1 MKKKSQKD
9 KRKVF
14 IASRRGIMLI
24 AMVALLVLSIN
35 LITSSYSWFTPQN
48 VNGTGMN
55 YAFDGKPRSEN
66 CSFKTYRGTKVT
78 SDNRQEGEYL
88 DQIRY
93 NANETTGDVSVDVNS
108 VQYFKTEI
116 VNADTTNASN
126 VSLFIKSMPACTV
139 AVTYPSNSVRI
150 VSSSTSDYYI
160 IRNAYVK
167 RKDTADVNGPGL
179 LVVEW
184 FVKTG
189 SSSATINLN
198 NLYLTYN

>member
-14 IASRRGIMLI
+14 LASRRGVIMISTI
-24 AMVALLVLSIN
+24 AVLVLLIN
-35 LITSSYSWFTPQN
+35 LITASYSWFTPQN
-48 VNGTGMN
+48 VNGTGLQ
-55 YAFDGKPRSEN
+55 YTFDGKPRSEN
-66 CSFKTYRGTKVT
+66 CSFKTYKGTKVT
-78 SDNRQEGEYL
+78 DGDRQEGEYL
-88 DQIRY
+88 GQIRY
-93 NANETTGDVSVDVNS
+93 DANETTGNVSVAANS

-116 VNADTTNASN
+116 VNADTQNASD

-139 AVTYPSNSVRI
+139 AVTYPANSVRI
-150 VSSSTSDYYI
+150 VSSTTSDYYI

-189 SSSATINLN
+189 SSIATINLN